1 MTMQSTELGR
11 NFLTRISEYLVSLP
25 FDLKILQE
33 AVADPDLERSVRET
47 AANVLIN
54 ALSPQEGASPER
66 YVDDVLLLRLAF
78 AKLQALAASGN
89 EAASTFCARFEDV
102 FEKVPSDL
110 KLFESYLGPELW
122 SWLENRLPALSRCSL
137 KGKRPALYV
146 DDESM
151 WDGLYE
157 DGLEFQ
163 TNYDVTEER
172 VQNRLRRPE
181 QLTELLQKRHA
192 EDSRK
197 RG

>member
-1 MTMQSTELGR
+1 MQSTELGR
-11 NFLTRISEYLVSLP
+11 NFLARVSEYLVSLP

-54 ALSPQEGASPER
+54 SLSPQEGPSPER
-66 YVDDVLLLRLAF
+66 YVDDVLFLRLAF
-78 AKLQALAASGN
+78 SKLLELANSGS
-89 EAASTFCARFEDV
+89 EAAVTFCARFEDV
-102 FEKVPSDL
+102 FERVPADVQ
-110 KLFESYLGPELW
+110 LFERYLGAELW
-122 SWLENRLPALSRCSL
+122 TWLGNRLTTLSRSAL
-137 KGKRPALYV
+137 KGKRPSLYI
-146 DDESM
+146 DDAST
-151 WDGLYE
+151 WDVLYE